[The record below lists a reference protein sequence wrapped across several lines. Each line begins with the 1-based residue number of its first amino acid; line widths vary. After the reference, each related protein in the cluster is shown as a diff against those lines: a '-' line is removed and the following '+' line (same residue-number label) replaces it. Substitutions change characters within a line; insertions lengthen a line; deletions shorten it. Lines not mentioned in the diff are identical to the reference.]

1 MGIKTFYLEIPPRSL
16 ASLCLRS
23 GWCLVSLAREA
34 RVQDEGTSSMFTCIN
49 IRVLKDQG
57 GKLLNISGLNDDDD
71 EHREVRE

>member
-1 MGIKTFYLEIPPRSL
+1 M
-16 ASLCLRS
+16 
-23 GWCLVSLAREA
+23 
-34 RVQDEGTSSMFTCIN
+34 QDEGTSSMFTCIN